1 MITLLEIAYLQHS
14 PHRIDAMSDN
24 GELVFHEKNLVPSA
38 LNAGANIGASRETGR
53 DQGTIQK
60 NWLWER

>member
-1 MITLLEIAYLQHS
+1 
-14 PHRIDAMSDN
+14 MSDN